1 MTVTPAVEEEEKKEE
16 KEEKPKEK
24 FRFSFDY
31 FNESRLG
38 ILALIVGA
46 IIAVAA
52 FFPALPAFVKGIGAM
67 LVILWGA
74 DSVRKTARYGLGT
87 GVPSIGVLA
96 VGFGLVG
103 ATTGMAIGSEIYH
116 YFGTIGILGVLAGVA
131 FMAIVGYVSGVL
143 ANSEKFIGMKIPGL
157 ERGMA
162 ELAMAGTLAII
173 LECSIVAGT
182 WDIEAI
188 LSPIK
193 GYDIAPVAFIAVMFI
208 LAGFGMLQPYNSCL
222 GADERRGR
230 TLFMSIEIGGINC
243 IILGAVATLSLGAVQ
258 GVPLVVLGVIV
269 WVVFYRAYMR
279 ACLKESYAAVGT
291 GLIKTLGG

>member
-1 MTVTPAVEEEEKKEE
+1 MGEEE
-16 KEEKPKEK
+16 KEEKEKKPKEK
-24 FRFSFDY
+24 FALNFDY

-38 ILALIVGA
+38 IFALIVGV

-52 FFPALPAFVKGIGAM
+52 FFPSLPAFVKGIGAM
-67 LVILWGA
+67 VVILWGA

-96 VGFGLVG
+96 VGFGLAG

-116 YFGTIGILGVLAGVA
+116 YFGSIGILGVLAGVA
-131 FMAIVGYVSGVL
+131 FMAVVGYVSGVL

-162 ELAMAGTLAII
+162 ELAMAGTLVII
-173 LECSIVAGT
+173 LESSIVAGS
-182 WDIEAI
+182 WYIGDI

-193 GYDIAPVAFIAVMFI
+193 GYNIAPVAFLALIFI

-230 TLFMSIEIGGINC
+230 TLLMSIEIGGINC
-243 IILGAVATLSLGAVQ
+243 VILGAVATLSLGAVQ
-258 GVPLVVLGVIV
+258 GVPLLVLGAIV
-269 WVVFYRAYMR
+269 WIVYYRAYVK
-279 ACLKESYAAVGT
+279 ACLEESYSVVGT